1 MKGSIMG
8 FLKRL
13 IGNEKGFALTFVML
27 VLVVVSILG
36 LAVVGMSTSAFR
48 MTRIDSDSE
57 SAYYIAEA
65 GINYTID
72 LIRTKVNDLY
82 NRVHSED
89 EFFSTL
95 ENDLDRPITLNSFE
109 SNFGRP
115 PEAIITV
122 TGSRKSGKNSAD
134 YTLTSKGRI
143 GNSTRTVTSVVT
155 VNWIE
160 NENVANL
167 EDIFLYGSRLKF
179 TGSNIIGESG
189 SIIFEEIQLESNPAL
204 KVTNFYVNGP
214 LTLDHSSG
222 DIGNRN
228 KPGKIYIN
236 GNLNLLR
243 GAVRDIF
250 GEIYVNGDLILVGA
264 KIHGNVYVNGN
275 VELGWTPQ
283 INENIY
289 YTGNL
294 KFPEYYHQDLI
305 NKCIKVDDVPSF
317 KIPSLDF
324 KLKED
329 AWFSANGYTIEGNVT
344 QNNIPNNA
352 RILADNYYSDSSQSP
367 DGNII
372 IISKGDIVIRGWRHI
387 TGVLIA
393 PNGRVTIEGGSFTGT
408 ILSREGLTTE
418 RGGWNL
424 NMKPISDFF
433 TEGDLPIM
441 LSEKSDTDSESGEEH
456 LNEKNR
462 VIIKSPIQEK

>member
-1 MKGSIMG
+1 MVLNKKW
-8 FLKRL
+8 FR
-13 IGNEKGFALTFVML
+13 NEKGFALTFVML

-36 LAVVGMSTSAFR
+36 LAVIGMSTSAFR
-48 MTRIDSDSE
+48 MTRIHSDSE

-65 GINYTID
+65 GIHYTID
-72 LIRTKVNDLY
+72 LIRKRVNDLY
-82 NRVHSED
+82 NRVHSAD
-89 EFFSTL
+89 EFFSNL
-95 ENDLDRPITLNSFE
+95 ESDLDSTINLERFE
-109 SNFGRP
+109 SNFGRG
-115 PEAIITV
+115 PEVIITIA
-122 TGSRKSGKNSAD
+122 GSRKSGENSAD

-143 GNSTRTVTSVVT
+143 GNSTRTVTSAIT
-155 VNWIE
+155 VNWIKDE
-160 NENVANL
+160 GFANL
-167 EDIFLYGSRLKF
+167 EDIFLYGSKLKF
-179 TGSNIIGESG
+179 TGNNISGEEG
-189 SIIFEEIQLESNPAL
+189 TIVFDTIELESNPAIM
-204 KVTNFYVNGP
+204 VTNIYVNGP

-228 KPGKIYIN
+228 MPGEIYIN
-236 GNLNLLR
+236 GDLNLLS

-250 GEIYVNGDLILVGA
+250 GEIYVNGDLKLVGA

-289 YTGNL
+289 YTGNQ
-294 KFPEYYHQDLI
+294 KVPEYYDQDLI

-367 DGNII
+367 GGNII

-393 PNGRVTIEGGSFTGT
+393 PNGHVTIEGGSFTGT
-408 ILSREGLTTE
+408 ILSKEGLTTE

-433 TEGDLPIM
+433 TEGDLPII
-441 LSEKSDTDSESGEEH
+441 LSEKSDTDSGTGEEH